1 MDSKA
6 NKCRICGNDIDNRE
20 YTVRENMFH
29 LYDEFLYFK
38 CANCGCLQI
47 KEYPTNI
54 SKYYPSDYYSFRGK
68 ENTSSDNCRLFDEVF
83 IILPD

>member
-20 YTVRENMFH
+20 YTVRKNMFH
-29 LYDEFLYFK
+29 IYDEFLYFK

-47 KEYPTNI
+47 MDIGCGTCTLLMQLRGFGFSDLTGIDPSFLQI
-54 SKYYPSDYYSFRGK
+54 S
-68 ENTSSDNCRLFDEVF
+68 F
-83 IILPD
+83 ILMV